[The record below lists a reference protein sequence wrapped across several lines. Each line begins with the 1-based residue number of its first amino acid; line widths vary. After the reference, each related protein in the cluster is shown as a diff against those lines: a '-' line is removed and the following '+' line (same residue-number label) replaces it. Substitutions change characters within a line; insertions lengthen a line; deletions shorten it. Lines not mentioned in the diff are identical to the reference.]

1 MVYPMILCSRN
12 ISKLHPQ
19 NIPTITNLEDY
30 VISVSGIEMVNG
42 IVVMTLVKIAFLSE
56 AYMNSNNKQLQIFRV
71 WLKLQ
76 LLILK
81 MDAL

>member
-1 MVYPMILCSRN
+1 
-12 ISKLHPQ
+12 
-19 NIPTITNLEDY
+19 
-30 VISVSGIEMVNG
+30 MVNG
-42 IVVMTLVKIAFLSE
+42 IVVMTFVKIAFLSE

>member
-1 MVYPMILCSRN
+1 
-12 ISKLHPQ
+12 
-19 NIPTITNLEDY
+19 
-30 VISVSGIEMVNG
+30 MVNG
-42 IVVMTLVKIAFLSE
+42 IVVMTFVKIAFLSE
-56 AYMNSNNKQLQIFRV
+56 AYMNSNNKKLQMFRV

>member
-1 MVYPMILCSRN
+1 
-12 ISKLHPQ
+12 
-19 NIPTITNLEDY
+19 
-30 VISVSGIEMVNG
+30 MVNG
-42 IVVMTLVKIAFLSE
+42 IVVMNFVKIAFLSE
-56 AYMNSNNKQLQIFRV
+56 AYMNSNNKQLQMFRV

>member
-1 MVYPMILCSRN
+1 
-12 ISKLHPQ
+12 
-19 NIPTITNLEDY
+19 
-30 VISVSGIEMVNG
+30 MVNG
-42 IVVMTLVKIAFLSE
+42 IVVMTFVKIAFLSE
-56 AYMNSNNKQLQIFRV
+56 VYMSSKQLQIFRV

>member
-1 MVYPMILCSRN
+1 MMICSRN
-12 ISKLHPQ
+12 LSRLNPQ
-19 NIPTITNLEDY
+19 NIPTITNLEDC

-42 IVVMTLVKIAFLSE
+42 IVVMTFVKIAFLSE